1 MLWQTQGQGRMYHL
15 CFEHDGG
22 TLKHCLRFTSG
33 PAFSHFSPPLTGLKA
48 GGAAVANSGSAPE
61 LSRFPGGLPCTGL
74 NHLTPPPPRQSRS
87 SRPNWVLDRRVA
99 TRSAPHPAAILPPR
113 PAAVFSSR
121 SAAFRLWRR
130 QQPLPPRRHFPL
142 PSRSAAQGACAARR
156 RAALPPD
163 WRRGPTN
170 ERGGYWG
177 RRGGGGGTTMRAA
190 VWNARAALL
199 YSLGGWTMLGAV
211 LHYNFNSG
219 GTETGGGPGTG

>member
-1 MLWQTQGQGRMYHL
+1 MYHL

-74 NHLTPPPPRQSRS
+74 NYLTPPPPRQSRS

-170 ERGGYWG
+170 ERGGY
-177 RRGGGGGTTMRAA
+177 
-190 VWNARAALL
+190 
-199 YSLGGWTMLGAV
+199 
-211 LHYNFNSG
+211 
-219 GTETGGGPGTG
+219 